1 MAQHTEPTD
10 LLYNG
15 MRWQALSQN
24 RSAALAHIGELRTA
38 ISEHRASE
46 LEISELTSDLIVA
59 LTETDDAE
67 ILGEATRVSKQ
78 FLAKIREDIAGFSTE
93 QLPVLFA
100 SLQLF
105 AVEPG
110 QYGFET
116 IEYPDS
122 DLNRITDRYSGQD
135 PEYPSKKEAYLK
147 TQGLLAEAES
157 LRALAI
163 SALFSLFGRAE
174 FHKIA
179 GHIRDELF
187 PMIVSLNDDKRY
199 RPFRTSLAANI
210 ADKLYRFAQRTD
222 DPALTELL
230 HRLFDK
236 KYIKFGTSGFRA
248 FVNKDFVQRRSD
260 FVTAAICNDLETSQG
275 KGGRAVVI
283 TYDTRI
289 GAREFALE
297 SARIF
302 LARGFPVRFAEE
314 PSPTGALVYWLREEE
329 RGEAAGGENMTPSHN
344 PLSTQGQR
352 WNMENGDVAP
362 TSVTDRIEREA
373 NIICMRVPVIEKYDL
388 EQAESESRF
397 AYINMRE
404 KYVAWVADFLRSQ
417 KLDSLLKDFYS
428 EPDHRFIHNAMNG
441 VARGY
446 IPEIFENLGIPA
458 ESVFPMDSEKDDLLG
473 LRFYANPEE
482 QWLLPTMDRLK
493 QVGAIFECANDTD
506 GDRCGGILDETGFTN
521 LNKLLAML
529 CDFTIR
535 GLGWENHIV
544 IRTGTTSTAIDD
556 VVRALAGEYNIPTPE
571 WDQVNSLVQHPFYNI
586 KRIAGDGDS
595 DPDVDLKYVLSLH
608 KFPCIDTEVGF
619 KYISSAM
626 KKYDLPAAI
635 AGEESG
641 GFTIKRFPDKDGI
654 IGICMIASMIAW
666 HGKPPGEIW
675 KEHTERYGEKHDVR
689 LDIWAPNTPKEKI
702 INSWLDNPP
711 EFIAGQRV
719 LWAGGTYHDK
729 VEFVLQSHQS
739 RDTRT
744 DADTA
749 IVSRLLVRASGT
761 EEINRIY
768 IESSDKAILDALR
781 QASLDRLNELIVED
795 VGSAAS
801 HFDLADRVASTGMTF
816 MTESGRERYFDAVKQ
831 RMDVL
836 AAEAGEE
843 PVTIYRRVLH
853 LLTLGMDRDVNV
865 RHAAWGVDIG
875 AEYYRRI
882 FR

>member
-1 MAQHTEPTD
+1 MARHTEPTD
-10 LLYNG
+10 IIYSG
-15 MRWQALSQN
+15 MRWQSLSQN
-24 RSAALAHIGELRTA
+24 QSAALTHLGELGA
-38 ISEHRASE
+38 IITGHHARE

-59 LTETDDAE
+59 LTETDDE
-67 ILGEATRVSKQ
+67 TILGEATAVSKQ
-78 FLAKIREDIAGFSTE
+78 FLAKIRDDIAGFSTE

-122 DLNRITDRYSGQD
+122 DLNRITGKYNGQD
-135 PEYPSKKEAYLK
+135 PEYLKKKEAYTK

-163 SALFSLFGRAE
+163 SALVSFFERAE
-174 FHKIA
+174 FIGIA
-179 GHIRDELF
+179 GHIRAELL
-187 PMIVSLNDDKRY
+187 PLIASLNDDKRY

-230 HRLFDK
+230 QGIFNK

-275 KGGRAVVI
+275 MGGRTVVI

-297 SARIF
+297 SARVF

-329 RGEAAGGENMTPSHN
+329 HGEAAGGENMTPSHN

-352 WNMENGDVAP
+352 WNLENGDVAP

-373 NIICMRVPVIEKYDL
+373 NIICMRDPEIEKYDL
-388 EQAESESRF
+388 KQAESENRF
-397 AYINMRE
+397 DYINMRDA
-404 KYVAWVADFLRSQ
+404 YVAWVADFLRSQ
-417 KLDSLLKDFYS
+417 KLDVLLKDFYS
-428 EPDHRFIHNAMNG
+428 ESSHRFIHNAMNG

-458 ESVFPMDSEKDDLLG
+458 ESVFPMDSEKDNLLG

-556 VVRALAGEYNIPTPE
+556 VVRALVGEYDIPTPE

-586 KRIAGDGDS
+586 KRIS
-595 DPDVDLKYVLSLH
+595 DNSDADLEYVLSLH

-654 IGICMIASMIAW
+654 IGICIIASMIAW
-666 HGKPPGEIW
+666 HGKPPGKIW
-675 KEHTERYGEKHDVR
+675 KEHTERYGEKHDMR

-711 EFIAGQRV
+711 ESIAGQKV

-729 VEFVLQSHQS
+729 VEFVLQSPGGGA
-739 RDTRT
+739 

-749 IVSRLLVRASGT
+749 VISRLLVRASGT

-768 IESSDKAILDALR
+768 IECSDKAITGALR
-781 QASLDRLNELIVED
+781 QASLDRLNDLIVED

-801 HFDLADRVASTGMTF
+801 YFDLADRVASTGMTF
-816 MTESGRERYFDAVKQ
+816 MAEPDRERYFDAVKQ
-831 RMDVL
+831 RMNVL

-843 PVTIYRRVLH
+843 PVVIYRRVLH

-865 RHAAWGVDIG
+865 RHVAWGVDIG

>member
-1 MAQHTEPTD
+1 LPP
-10 LLYNG
+10 
-15 MRWQALSQN
+15 
-24 RSAALAHIGELRTA
+24 
-38 ISEHRASE
+38 IS
-46 LEISELTSDLIVA
+46 LI
-59 LTETDDAE
+59 
-67 ILGEATRVSKQ
+67 
-78 FLAKIREDIAGFSTE
+78 
-93 QLPVLFA
+93 
-100 SLQLF
+100 
-105 AVEPG
+105 
-110 QYGFET
+110 
-116 IEYPDS
+116 
-122 DLNRITDRYSGQD
+122 
-135 PEYPSKKEAYLK
+135 
-147 TQGLLAEAES
+147 
-157 LRALAI
+157 
-163 SALFSLFGRAE
+163 
-174 FHKIA
+174 
-179 GHIRDELF
+179 
-187 PMIVSLNDDKRY
+187 
-199 RPFRTSLAANI
+199 
-210 ADKLYRFAQRTD
+210 
-222 DPALTELL
+222 
-230 HRLFDK
+230 RLFDK

-260 FVTAAICNDLETSQG
+260 FVTAAICGDLETSQD

-297 SARIF
+297 SARVF

-329 RGEAAGGENMTPSHN
+329 HGEAAGGENMTPSHN

-373 NIICMRVPVIEKYDL
+373 NIICMRDPEIEKYDL
-388 EQAESESRF
+388 KQAQSEGKF
-397 AYINMRE
+397 VYINMRE

-417 KLDSLLKDFYS
+417 KLDRLLKDFYS
-428 EPDHRFIHNAMNG
+428 KPGHRFIHNAMNG

-446 IPEIFENLGIPA
+446 IPEIFGNLGIPA

-556 VVRALAGEYNIPTPE
+556 VVRALAGKYDIPTPE
-571 WDQVNSLVQHPFYNI
+571 WDRVNSLVQHPFYHI
-586 KRIAGDGDS
+586 KRIMDGS
-595 DPDVDLKYVLSLH
+595 DTDLEYVLNLH

-619 KYISSAM
+619 KYISAAM
-626 KKYDLPAAI
+626 KKYDLPAAV

-689 LDIWAPNTPKEKI
+689 LDIWAPNTPKENI

-711 EFIAGQRV
+711 ESIAGQKV

-729 VEFVLQSHQS
+729 VEFVLQNL
-739 RDTRT
+739 DTGT
-744 DADTA
+744 DTSTA
-749 IVSRLLVRASGT
+749 VISRLLVRASGT

-768 IESSDKAILDALR
+768 IESSDKKILDALR
-781 QASLDRLNELIVED
+781 QAALDRLNGLIVED

-816 MTESGRERYFDAVKQ
+816 MTEPDRERYFDAVKR
-831 RMDVL
+831 RMDAL
-836 AAEAGEE
+836 ASEKGEE
-843 PVTIYRRVLH
+843 PAAVYRRVLH

>member
-1 MAQHTEPTD
+1 MAQHTEPTN
-10 LLYNG
+10 LLYKG
-15 MRWQALSQN
+15 MRWQSLSQN
-24 RSAALAHIGELRTA
+24 RSVALAHIGELRTV
-38 ISEHRASE
+38 ITGYRASE

-59 LTETDDAE
+59 LTETNDE
-67 ILGEATRVSKQ
+67 TILSEATMASKQ
-78 FLAKIREDIAGFSTE
+78 FLAKIKEDIAGFSTE

-122 DLNRITDRYSGQD
+122 DLNRITGRYSGQD
-135 PEYPSKKEAYLK
+135 PEYLEKRKAYLK

-163 SALFSLFGRAE
+163 SALFLLFERAE
-174 FHKIA
+174 FLEIA
-179 GHIRDELF
+179 GHIGDELF
-187 PMIVSLNDDKRY
+187 PMIASLNDDKRY

-230 HRLFDK
+230 HGIFNK

-248 FVNKDFVQRRSD
+248 FVNKDFVRRRSD

-275 KGGRAVVI
+275 KGGKAVVI

-297 SARIF
+297 SARVF

-329 RGEAAGGENMTPSHN
+329 HGEAAGGENMTPSHN

-373 NIICMRVPVIEKYDL
+373 NIICMRAPVIEKYDL
-388 EQAESESRF
+388 KQAESEGKF
-397 AYINMRE
+397 VFINMRE

-428 EPDHRFIHNAMNG
+428 EPGHRFVHNAMNG

-506 GDRCGGILDETGFTN
+506 GDRCGGILDGTGFTN

-556 VVRALAGEYNIPTPE
+556 VVRALAGEYDIPTPE

-586 KRIAGDGDS
+586 KRIADGS
-595 DPDVDLKYVLSLH
+595 DLEYVLSLH

-626 KKYDLPAAI
+626 KKYDLPAAV

-666 HGKPPGEIW
+666 HGKPPGKIW

-711 EFIAGQRV
+711 EFIAGQKV

-729 VEFVLQSHQS
+729 VEFVLQSQEGV
-739 RDTRT
+739 
-744 DADTA
+744 ADGTA
-749 IVSRLLVRASGT
+749 VISRLLVRASGT

-816 MTESGRERYFDAVKQ
+816 MTGPDRERYFDAVKQ

-843 PVTIYRRVLH
+843 PEAIYRRVLH

-875 AEYYRRI
+875 VEYYRRI

>member
-1 MAQHTEPTD
+1 MSTKQSMEQTD
-10 LLYNG
+10 LLYRN

-24 RSAALAHIGELRTA
+24 VPAALKQIGELRTI

-46 LEISELTSDLIVA
+46 LDVSKLTSDLIVA
-59 LTETDDAE
+59 LTETDDAG
-67 ILGEATRVSKQ
+67 ILSEATGVSKQ
-78 FLAKIREDIAGFSTE
+78 FLAKIRADIADFSTE

-116 IEYPDS
+116 VEYPDS
-122 DLNRITDRYSGQD
+122 DLNRITGRYGRQD
-135 PEYPSKKEAYLK
+135 PEYLEKKETYRKA
-147 TQGLLAEAES
+147 QDMLADAKH

-163 SALFSLFGRAE
+163 SALFSFFERAE
-174 FHKIA
+174 FLPINDY
-179 GHIRDELF
+179 IRDELF
-187 PMIVSLNDDKRY
+187 PMIAALNDDKRY

-222 DPALTELL
+222 DPALAGLL
-230 HRLFDK
+230 HGLFDK

-260 FVTAAICNDLETSQG
+260 FVTAAICGDLETSQD

-297 SARIF
+297 SARVF

-329 RGEAAGGENMTPSHN
+329 HGEAAGGENMTPSHN

-373 NIICMRVPVIEKYDL
+373 NIICTRDPEIEKYDL
-388 EQAESESRF
+388 KQAQSEGKF
-397 AYINMRE
+397 VYINMRE

-417 KLDSLLKDFYS
+417 KLDRLLKDFYS
-428 EPDHRFIHNAMNG
+428 KPGHRFIHNAMNG

-446 IPEIFENLGIPA
+446 IPEIFGNLGIPA

-482 QWLLPTMDRLK
+482 QWLLPTKDLLK

-556 VVRALAGEYNIPTPE
+556 VVRALAGKYDIPTPE
-571 WDQVNSLVQHPFYNI
+571 WDRVNSLVQHPFYHI
-586 KRIAGDGDS
+586 KRIMDGS
-595 DPDVDLKYVLSLH
+595 DTDLEYVLNLH

-619 KYISSAM
+619 KYISAAM
-626 KKYDLPAAI
+626 KKYDLPAAV

-675 KEHTERYGEKHDVR
+675 KEHTETYGEKHDVR

-711 EFIAGQRV
+711 ESIAGQKV

-729 VEFVLQSHQS
+729 VEFVLQSQ
-739 RDTRT
+739 DTGT
-744 DADTA
+744 DTGTTV
-749 IVSRLLVRASGT
+749 ISRLLVRASGT

-768 IESSDKAILDALR
+768 IESSDKKILDALK
-781 QASLDRLNELIVED
+781 QAALDRLNELIVED

-801 HFDLADRVASTGMTF
+801 HFDLADKVASTGMTF
-816 MTESGRERYFDAVKQ
+816 MTEPDRERYFDAVKR
-831 RMDVL
+831 RMDAL
-836 AAEAGEE
+836 AAEKGEE
-843 PVTIYRRVLH
+843 PAAVYRRVLH

>member
-1 MAQHTEPTD
+1 A
-10 LLYNG
+10 
-15 MRWQALSQN
+15 
-24 RSAALAHIGELRTA
+24 
-38 ISEHRASE
+38 
-46 LEISELTSDLIVA
+46 
-59 LTETDDAE
+59 
-67 ILGEATRVSKQ
+67 RV
-78 FLAKIREDIAGFSTE
+78 
-93 QLPVLFA
+93 
-100 SLQLF
+100 
-105 AVEPG
+105 
-110 QYGFET
+110 
-116 IEYPDS
+116 
-122 DLNRITDRYSGQD
+122 
-135 PEYPSKKEAYLK
+135 
-147 TQGLLAEAES
+147 
-157 LRALAI
+157 
-163 SALFSLFGRAE
+163 
-174 FHKIA
+174 
-179 GHIRDELF
+179 
-187 PMIVSLNDDKRY
+187 
-199 RPFRTSLAANI
+199 
-210 ADKLYRFAQRTD
+210 
-222 DPALTELL
+222 
-230 HRLFDK
+230 
-236 KYIKFGTSGFRA
+236 
-248 FVNKDFVQRRSD
+248 
-260 FVTAAICNDLETSQG
+260 
-275 KGGRAVVI
+275 
-283 TYDTRI
+283 
-289 GAREFALE
+289 
-297 SARIF
+297 F

-329 RGEAAGGENMTPSHN
+329 HGKAAGGENMTPSHN

-352 WNMENGDVAP
+352 WNLENGDVAP

-373 NIICMRVPVIEKYDL
+373 NIICMRDPTIEKHDL
-388 EQAESESRF
+388 KQAESENRF
-397 AYINMRE
+397 TYINMRE

-417 KLDSLLKDFYS
+417 RLDTLLKDFYS
-428 EPDHRFIHNAMNG
+428 KPGHRFIHNAMNG

-458 ESVFPMDSEKDDLLG
+458 ESVFPMDSEKDNLLG

-556 VVRALAGEYNIPTPE
+556 VVQALVGEYNIPTPE
-571 WDQVNSLVQHPFYNI
+571 WDQINSLVQHPFYNI
-586 KRIAGDGDS
+586 KRIADDT
-595 DPDVDLKYVLSLH
+595 DTDLNYILSLH

-654 IGICMIASMIAW
+654 IGICIIASMIAW
-666 HGKPPGEIW
+666 HGKPPGKIW
-675 KEHTERYGEKHDVR
+675 KEHTEKYGEKHDVR

-711 EFIAGQRV
+711 ESIAGQKV

-729 VEFVLQSHQS
+729 VEFVLQSPGWGA
-739 RDTRT
+739 DT
-744 DADTA
+744 DAA
-749 IVSRLLVRASGT
+749 IISRLLVRASGT

-768 IESSDKAILDALR
+768 IESSDKTITDALK
-781 QASLDRLNELIVED
+781 QASLDRLNNLIIED
-795 VGSAAS
+795 VNSAAN
-801 HFDLADRVASTGMTF
+801 HFDLADRIASTGMTF
-816 MTESGRERYFDAVKQ
+816 MTEPTRKQYFNAVKQ
-831 RMDVL
+831 RMNTL
-836 AAEAGEE
+836 ATETGEK
-843 PVTIYRRVLH
+843 PVEIYRKILH

-865 RHAAWGVDIG
+865 RHAAWDIDIG